1 MNALSLDTPNVAI
14 PGWRK
19 AADGLYSAGQPEPGH
34 WVALAAAGLRGVVNL
49 RPATEQPARDEAQE
63 VSAAGLAYASLPIAD
78 ASALG
83 RDSAA
88 ALDRALRRLPSPLL
102 VHCASGNRVG
112 ALVALREAWFAGADP
127 QVALQRGRAAGL
139 AGLEPQVRRQLGL
152 ADPAG

>member
-1 MNALSLDTPNVAI
+1 MNLDTCTVTI

-19 AADGLYSAGQPEPGH
+19 AADGLYSAGQPEPTH

-49 RPATEQPARDEAQE
+49 RPAAEQPARDEAQE

-78 ASALG
+78 AGGLG

-88 ALDRALRRLPSPLL
+88 ALDRVLRQLPSPLL

-112 ALVALREAWFAGADP
+112 ALMALREAWFNGASAGT
-127 QVALQRGRAAGL
+127 ALERGRAAGL
-139 AGLEPQVRRQLGL
+139 AGLEPQVRRLLESSG
-152 ADPAG
+152 AGA